1 MTKMTEQP
9 LVSIIVPVY
18 NVEMYLVECLES
30 LRCQTYRNIEII
42 CVNDGSQDRSQLLL
56 DLFDELDNRIVVIKQ
71 ENKGLPG
78 ARNTGLEAAKGD
90 IIMFVDSDDALEPT
104 ACKTVVEAFCEND
117 PADMVVFGASLIG
130 QSWEEDPWLIDTLD
144 VRDVVYDE
152 FCLDVLFEENAQP
165 FVWRNAFSKEFLDAN
180 NLRFEED
187 IKFGEDKVFQFSAF
201 PKTKRSVFISDQIY
215 RYRVS
220 RAGSLMNSTGATN
233 ASSAAKNKARTKE
246 REKANAI
253 KIANANATKIAKHV
267 SIVDRICERWTESGD
282 IEKYMPELFKW
293 TLDFMGYDTLKLNP
307 LDQENICNQMAALW
321 AKWFP
326 EDVFSRSN
334 LSKYYQQRYE
344 WMSGSYTLEQR
355 EAIRAQN
362 DKNARAIDFDKL
374 GRTGTLKRVMKAPLR
389 KVYRGFKHV
398 LPTPASSNF
407 EYLGYVYN
415 KMNKMAEEGGNSSVQ
430 TLLLILEM
438 KAQEQ
443 SKEEGRLE
451 Q

>member
-117 PADMVVFGASLIG
+117 PTDMVVFGASLIG

-220 RAGSLMNSTGATN
+220 RAGSLMDLASKKTIKKNNLANSTNQT
-233 ASSAAKNKARTKE
+233 SKNFEIGKCNSE
-246 REKANAI
+246 RI
-253 KIANANATKIAKHV
+253 LKHTD
-267 SIVDRICERWTESGD
+267 IVDRICECWTKSGD
-282 IEKYMPELFKW
+282 MDRYAPELFKW
-293 TLDFMGYDTLKLNP
+293 TLDFMGYDSLALNP
-307 LDQENICNQMAALW
+307 YGQQEVCDKMNILW
-321 AKWFP
+321 QKWFSP
-326 EDVFSRSN
+326 DIAEQAN
-334 LSKYYQQRYE
+334 LSKGYMQRYK
-344 WMSGSYTLEQR
+344 WISGTYSLED
-355 EAIRAQN
+355 RAKICKKN
-362 DKNARAIDFDKL
+362 DKNARAIDFDEL
-374 GRTGTLKRVMKAPLR
+374 GRTGTLKRVAKAPLR

-407 EYLGYVYN
+407 EYLGYIYN
-415 KMNKMAEEGGNSSVQ
+415 KTNKMAEEGGNSSVQ